1 MAPHYHPFGA
11 AGSGD
16 VMNVML
22 DQLPLTVS
30 RLRMFAAQQV
40 VHSGLI
46 TAFLSFS
53 FFFFFF
59 IAVAKNDSLESSE
72 SELNRKTTTNEL

>member
-1 MAPHYHPFGA
+1 MAPHYHPLGA

-53 FFFFFF
+53 FFFSF
-59 IAVAKNDSLESSE
+59 SSPWLKMTLWRAARA
-72 SELNRKTTTNEL
+72 S